1 MRMSELFNNLEKSEI
16 KKMEK
21 RNDYDTESQKLEE

>member
-1 MRMSELFNNLEKSEI
+1 MNEMRMQELFSSLEKSEI

-21 RNDYDTESQKLEE
+21 RNDYDTES